1 MTFVGS
7 PYPAEVLA
15 TMVAICGTN
24 GSAEHHVGMLKIM
37 LQLNMEKGYK
47 KKVSC
52 ILTHAGQ

>member
-24 GSAEHHVGMLKIM
+24 GSAEDHIGMLKIM

-47 KKVSC
+47 KK
-52 ILTHAGQ
+52 LAAY